1 MNTTFDIH
9 RFARLFKWN
18 LISNKRH
25 YLQGMVAI
33 AVAFSF
39 VSVAHLTDLDGES
52 AHRIA
57 LRVDSFAKTL
67 LFCACAYVMLSGTSI
82 FVNLRSKQQRIAFL
96 LQPASN
102 LEKFLVRFIGVMVV
116 IPLGALAAMAFAD
129 LIQMLYS
136 TLSCGQSCSIFTI
149 LYNHFGHNPSEMG
162 FVYGMMIS
170 LHAFY
175 VFCGTFYSKHQFP
188 LALCTQFAIFIL
200 ALFIGIE
207 NSDWLIVTFHDSN
220 GDCPLWAWMGGHSL
234 IALVLYVASYKI
246 FCRMQAVNNKW
257 INL

>member
-1 MNTTFDIH
+1 MNTTFDTH

-33 AVAFSF
+33 AVAFSLT
-39 VSVAHLTDLDGES
+39 SVAHLADLDGES
-52 AHRIA
+52 ARWIEA
-57 LRVDSFAKTL
+57 RVDSITKAL

-82 FVNLRSKQQRIAFL
+82 FANLRSKQQRIAFL

-102 LEKFLVRFIGVMVV
+102 LEKFLVRFIGVVVV
-116 IPLGALAAMAFAD
+116 IPLSALAAMAFAD
-129 LIQMLYS
+129 LVQMLYS
-136 TLSCGQSCSIFTI
+136 TVSFGQSCSIFTI
-149 LYNHFGHNPSEMG
+149 LYERFGHNPSEMG
-162 FVYGMMIS
+162 FFYAMMIS

-188 LALCTQFAIFIL
+188 LALCTQFALFFL

-207 NSDWLIVTFHDSN
+207 NSDWLIGTFHDSN
-220 GDCPLWAWMGGHSL
+220 GDCPLWLWMTGHTL
-234 IALVLYVASYKI
+234 IALMLYVASYKI